1 MDLEK
6 KEAQLK
12 KDLSKDLETEVS
24 DKKKE
29 ELLKID
35 DIMAAIQKIK
45 DVPDQSRLEK
55 IVKVLRKMD
64 DDHDGSLKID
74 DVLKVNFHSLL
85 HFFNLTSIF
94 QVIEII
100 GKENVKLNSKQV
112 DELIEL
118 IDKEEILEV
127 EDKIEKALQK
137 DKEAKLAEKL
147 QAKAA
152 EDNPD
157 QREPTEESNLE
168 KVAILF

>member
-1 MDLEK
+1 LW
-6 KEAQLK
+6 
-12 KDLSKDLETEVS
+12 
-24 DKKKE
+24 
-29 ELLKID
+29 
-35 DIMAAIQKIK
+35 
-45 DVPDQSRLEK
+45 
-55 IVKVLRKMD
+55 
-64 DDHDGSLKID
+64 
-74 DVLKVNFHSLL
+74 
-85 HFFNLTSIF
+85 

-157 QREPTEESNLE
+157 QREPTEESSLE
-168 KVAILF
+168 KVCTHWFNKYLLVDLFALFFNFNYLSSLFNKIVFPKEEVTEKPPKREERLDARREEPNEIPVAEPKVDPGAVIPPSSFEKTSTKNNSKIL

>member
-74 DVLKVNFHSLL
+74 DVLKVNFHLLL

-168 KVAILF
+168 KVAILY